1 MLVHTG
7 LSWVAI
13 PAVSDDVKPRI
24 SNWQGNHYQLDSP
37 MVLERPLVG
46 EPLGL
51 DLLNTRWLDRGV
63 PQDVLGDL
71 AGTRRWLDQTGP
83 AGLAALAGTATERTR
98 QALHTAR
105 EAIGTHID
113 QPRSPSAR
121 AALNEV
127 LAWGR
132 SWPVLGPDGP
142 DTAIALDEPAACAGW
157 LAAVNYL
164 ELLTAD
170 PTRVRRCAHPECV
183 LHFYD
188 TSPKRSRRWCSMAG
202 CGNRAKAAR
211 HYAKAKASQVPD
223 LCPAP

>member
-1 MLVHTG
+1 
-7 LSWVAI
+7 
-13 PAVSDDVKPRI
+13 
-24 SNWQGNHYQLDSP
+24 

-51 DLLNTRWLDRGV
+51 DLLNTRWLNRGV

-71 AGTRRWLDQTGP
+71 AGTRLWLDQ
-83 AGLAALAGTATERTR
+83 AGLADTETELTR
-98 QALHTAR
+98 QALRTAR

-113 QPRSPSAR
+113 QPESPSAR

-142 DTAIALDEPAACAGW
+142 DTAVALDEPSQHAGW

-164 ELLTAD
+164 ELLAAD

-211 HYAKAKASQVPD
+211 HYAKARTN
-223 LCPAP
+223 